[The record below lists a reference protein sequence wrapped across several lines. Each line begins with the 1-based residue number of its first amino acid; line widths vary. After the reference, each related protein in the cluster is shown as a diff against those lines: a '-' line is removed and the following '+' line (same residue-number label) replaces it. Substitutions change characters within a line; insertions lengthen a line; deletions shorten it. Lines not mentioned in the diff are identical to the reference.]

1 MDIHG
6 MGSFGKVAKCFSLDH
21 AEMVAIKFL
30 NADDENISQEVD
42 MLKAISVLDSDKKNI
57 VKFIDSFKYNH
68 LFCLVFEMLDES
80 IFDLMGKRIW
90 LPLSLNEIR
99 PVLHQL
105 LVSLEALKG
114 LGIIHGDLKLD
125 NLMLVN
131 HKDHPFKLRV
141 IDFGLA
147 IPASEAEIG
156 HLVQNPLFR
165 APEVMLGLP
174 LTEAVDIWSMGC
186 IMMLL
191 FLVDTPFPFDCS
203 YGWMENLVDL
213 LGQPADHVLAAGEYS
228 KDFFI
233 LDKSGWR
240 LMTREEF
247 TNKSN
252 EEPETDKSGYI
263 SFKKNLKKKRISDKQ
278 DKLKFQDKMAFFDL
292 LKCCLKVDP
301 EQRISPSEALK
312 HPFITM
318 VHMVDEMETSSY
330 ADTALELMIVS
341 PLDNLDESTFNTVTS
356 EESTSISSN
365 TGSAAAITPVDDD
378 VNKSSHKPFK
388 KKLFQR
394 VKNFFCRVAKRV
406 VRPFKFC
413 MTK

>member
-6 MGSFGKVAKCFSLDH
+6 TGTFGKVAKCFSLDH
-21 AEMVAIKFL
+21 AEIVAIKFL
-30 NADDENISQEVD
+30 NADDENISQEVA
-42 MLKAISVLDSDKKNI
+42 MLKAISVLDSEKKNI

-80 IFDLMGKRIW
+80 IFDLMHKRRW

-114 LGIIHGDLKLD
+114 LGIIHGDLKAD

-131 HKDHPFKLRV
+131 HKDHPFKLRL
-141 IDFGLA
+141 IDFGMA

-156 HLVQNPLFR
+156 DVVQNPQFR

-174 LTEAVDIWSMGC
+174 VTEAVDIWSVGC
-186 IMMLL
+186 IMLL
-191 FLVDTPFPFDCS
+191 FFLVDTPFPIECT

-213 LGQPADHVLAAGEYS
+213 LGLPADHMLDAGEYS
-228 KDFFI
+228 KELFI
-233 LDKSGWR
+233 FDKSGWR

-247 TNKSN
+247 TKKHE
-252 EEPETDKSGYI
+252 EEPETDKSSYI
-263 SFKKNLKKKRISDKQ
+263 SFKKKLRKKRISDEQ
-278 DKLKFQDKMAFFDL
+278 DQLEFQDKMAFFDL
-292 LKCCLKVDP
+292 LTCCLQVDP

-318 VHMVDEMETSSY
+318 VHMVHEMETSSY

-341 PLDNLDESTFNTVTS
+341 PLDNLDEIIFNTVTS

-365 TGSAAAITPVDDD
+365 TGSAAAITPVDD
-378 VNKSSHKPFK
+378 VNTSSHKPFK
-388 KKLFQR
+388 KTLFQR

-406 VRPFKFC
+406 VRLFKFC
-413 MTK
+413 RTK